1 MSIKKKQKV
10 VIGLLV
16 GALAITGVSTSI
28 VLNKK
33 ANASS
38 SKNALYDEAKVYE
51 EANYDDGTI
60 KGVPVEEYRSQY
72 INRDNK
78 GIGYDSLIEISSEEH
93 DYSEVKGK
101 DVIIVYELSDDEEKW
116 EKMDMEVLETEEDGT
131 TPKKVK
137 FNIKVPATI
146 PECSSLKY
154 RIVMIPEGVVSICPA
169 DIDIE
174 PLEETKRT
182 YHVFDDIES
191 IDNVSDAG
199 ENPKNMIVHFATTRE
214 DDGESPEDVDSSKF
228 MTLTYTINGENPKT
242 VYAYS
247 RYRGIIE
254 LRTFECDIFA
264 NEGDVIEFTY
274 TMPMKDKSLRTEKTV
289 KVVVKK

>member
-1 MSIKKKQKV
+1 
-10 VIGLLV
+10 
-16 GALAITGVSTSI
+16 
-28 VLNKK
+28 
-33 ANASS
+33 
-38 SKNALYDEAKVYE
+38 
-51 EANYDDGTI
+51 
-60 KGVPVEEYRSQY
+60 
-72 INRDNK
+72 
-78 GIGYDSLIEISSEEH
+78 
-93 DYSEVKGK
+93 
-101 DVIIVYELSDDEEKW
+101 
-116 EKMDMEVLETEEDGT
+116 MD
-131 TPKKVK
+131 
-137 FNIKVPATI
+137 
-146 PECSSLKY
+146 
-154 RIVMIPEGVVSICPA
+154 
-169 DIDIE
+169 
-174 PLEETKRT
+174 
-182 YHVFDDIES
+182 YHVFDNIES

-214 DDGESPEDVDSSKF
+214 DDGKSPEDVDSSKF